1 MDDDSGES
9 INGDDGDDA
18 NCSESESIFDC
29 ADDKD
34 GAGGDRIGDG
44 DVDINGS
51 SDPNFRDDKTKV
63 GRNANAAV
71 NDGNAIDMVVLMMV
85 LVLIQMIMVVLQMML
100 VQMVIIMMMLV
111 MEIKMMVM
119 SMVLMVVVMM
129 KKVVVMMEVI
139 MLMAILKMVVQMM
152 VMIKMILILNDDDGV
167 KDKFLQFNFATIST
181 IFDAN
186 LSFPGSIRCK

>member
-71 NDGNAIDMVVLMMV
+71 NDGNAIDDGGPNDGVGVDTNDNGC
-85 LVLIQMIMVVLQMML
+85 
-100 VQMVIIMMMLV
+100 
-111 MEIKMMVM
+111 
-119 SMVLMVVVMM
+119 
-129 KKVVVMMEVI
+129 
-139 MLMAILKMVVQMM
+139 AADDAGTDGDN
-152 VMIKMILILNDDDGV
+152 NDDVGDGDKNDGDV
-167 KDKFLQFNFATIST
+167 NGADGGSNDGEGGGNDGGDNADGDSKDGGRDDGDDKDDIDFE
-181 IFDAN
+181 
-186 LSFPGSIRCK
+186 R